1 LEKKKKKKKSQIHT
15 WGISLQN
22 VTLITTH
29 LIHYSTPSGLDHLPS
44 ISKMVSFVNL
54 LVAGLL
60 ASVAIAIPHQAHSA
74 FHHKRGSTKRG
85 AAYNDASLIPLVSN
99 SGNVPWAYNWW
110 SSADGSMPSG
120 VEYVAMLWGPKAF
133 STWGHDIETALS
145 SGCKHILS
153 FNEPDEPS
161 QSNLSPA
168 DAVNYH
174 KQYVLPYQ
182 NRASL
187 GSPGVTNGANGMGLD
202 WLTSFLNLCGGSCG
216 LSFLASHWYADA
228 SLVDYFKQHVTQAIQ
243 LANAHNI
250 HEVWITEFGGTGD
263 AAAQATFLSQVI
275 PWLESQSAVT
285 HYAYF
290 MVGQGILVNGNSLTP
305 LGSIY
310 VS

>member
-1 LEKKKKKKKSQIHT
+1 M
-15 WGISLQN
+15 
-22 VTLITTH
+22 
-29 LIHYSTPSGLDHLPS
+29 
-44 ISKMVSFVNL
+44 SKMVSFVNL

-85 AAYNDASLIPLVSN
+85 AAYNDASLIHLVSN
-99 SGNVPWAYNWW
+99 SGNVPWAYNWA
-110 SSADGSMPSG
+110 SSPGGSIPSG
-120 VEYVAMLWGPKAF
+120 VEYVAMLWGPKVF
-133 STWGHDIETALS
+133 GTWAHDIETALS
-145 SGCKHILS
+145 SGCKHILG
-153 FNEPDEPS
+153 FNEPDLPS

-174 KQYVLPYQ
+174 KKYILPYQ

-187 GSPGVTNGANGMGLD
+187 GSPGVTNGVNGMGLD
-202 WLTSFLNLCGGSCG
+202 WLTSFLNLCGGHCG
-216 LSFLASHWYADA
+216 LSFIAIHWYDDA
-228 SLVDYFKQHVTQAIQ
+228 SVDKFKRHVTQAIQ

-250 HEVWITEFGGTGD
+250 HEVWITEFAGAGD
-263 AAAQATFLSQVI
+263 AAAQATFLSQAI

-285 HYAYF
+285 RYAYF
-290 MVGQGILVNGNSLTP
+290 MVRQGILVNGNSLTK